1 MGKDAP
7 SLFGTLAFRPKA
19 TKPGTF
25 KKSQATSQ
33 KVQKS
38 VVSKDDA
45 QTALGR
51 EVESASKAPIEVIPT
66 ADVHTSFSYGF
77 REALETVTD
86 VNRKLDPTATT
97 NEVIHSIYS
106 LKLTKSLRR
115 PLTTQKPSQDAVDL
129 AHRRRA
135 ARMPIRKRH
144 TKGQL
149 RLPSSSTTIHSDSQT
164 PDPGFKHTMIPNPSY
179 RPPIHPNLPTYLLPP
194 TASHIIVEEP
204 ISPPPETGKFVKIH
218 YRRAT
223 TNATDKATV
232 TTTTTNVADQIY
244 STPASPKAISPGIP
258 AVIARATHAANTTN
272 PHEDLTESW
281 KLDLAHLP
289 TRLTN
294 SSRLS
299 QQAESGTACSANP

>member
-7 SLFGTLAFRPKA
+7 SLFGTLTFRPKA

-25 KKSQATSQ
+25 KKPQATSQ
-33 KVQKS
+33 KVQKATIN
-38 VVSKDDA
+38 KDDA

-51 EVESASKAPIEVIPT
+51 EVESATKAPIEVTPT
-66 ADVHTSFSYGF
+66 ADVHTSFSRGL

-86 VNRKLDPTATT
+86 INRKLDPTTTT
-97 NEVIHSIYS
+97 NEVIHSIFS
-106 LKLTKSLRR
+106 LKLTNSLRR

-164 PDPGFKHTMIPNPSY
+164 PDPGFKHTMIPNPCY
-179 RPPIHPNLPTYLLPP
+179 RPPIHPDLPTYLLPP

-204 ISPPPETGKFVKIH
+204 ISPPPETGKVVKMH
-218 YRRAT
+218 YRRAA
-223 TNATDKATV
+223 TNTADGITGNA
-232 TTTTTNVADQIY
+232 ADQIY
-244 STPASPKAISPGIP
+244 SACFAKGDFTWDPTI
-258 AVIARATHAANTTN
+258 VARATHAANTTN
-272 PHEDLTESW
+272 PQEDLTEPW
-281 KLDLAHLP
+281 KLDHAHLP
-289 TRLTN
+289 QNYDQFKTVAT
-294 SSRLS
+294 SRI
-299 QQAESGTACSANP
+299 